1 MASPEKISCQIVY
14 LSMVYITANFI
25 TLAVKS
31 VSGPHPLPLITKKN
45 SLNHG
50 SNGVKILRLEIV
62 IRNF

>member
-1 MASPEKISCQIVY
+1 MASTEKISCQIVY

-31 VSGPHPLPLITKKN
+31 VSGPHPPIITKKN